1 MIQIRDID
9 IDDFIRKAQAYQG
22 SVYALDDS
30 YRQILNRLDIWN
42 NLAEIEDSKTT
53 CILEF
58 LNRWKCRLSYD
69 CTSSLAATLRELSE
83 SLFKFKCH
91 RLEEVSLD
99 SLVEDLYSIKDI
111 FRRIASVR
119 AGGRTVG
126 ATATS
131 KILHLV
137 NLRFFMMSDRNIRH
151 GYGCSDDEVGYAKF
165 MRHMKSFADA
175 LMHEYSL
182 VRNIPMNSVFPT
194 LVSECK
200 SRATTIPKLLDEYNW
215 VKFNL

>member
-1 MIQIRDID
+1 VIKITDID

-22 SVYALDDS
+22 SVYALEDS
-30 YRQILNRLDIWN
+30 YRRILNRLDIWD
-42 NLAEIEDSKTT
+42 NLAEIDDSKTR

-58 LNRWKCRLSYD
+58 LNQWKCRVGYD
-69 CTSSLAATLRELSE
+69 CTSSLAKTLRELSE
-83 SLFKFKCH
+83 SLLKFKSH
-91 RLEEVSLD
+91 RLEEVSFD
-99 SLVEDLYSIKDI
+99 SLVDHLDDIKNV
-111 FRRIASVR
+111 FRGIASVR
-119 AGGRTVG
+119 AGAKTVG

-137 NLRFFMMSDRNIRH
+137 NPRFFMMSDRNIRH
-151 GYGCSDDEVGYAKF
+151 GYGCSDNEMGYTKF

-175 LMHEYSL
+175 LIREYSL
-182 VRNIPMNSVFPT
+182 MRNIPMNSVFPS

-215 VKFNL
+215 AKFNL